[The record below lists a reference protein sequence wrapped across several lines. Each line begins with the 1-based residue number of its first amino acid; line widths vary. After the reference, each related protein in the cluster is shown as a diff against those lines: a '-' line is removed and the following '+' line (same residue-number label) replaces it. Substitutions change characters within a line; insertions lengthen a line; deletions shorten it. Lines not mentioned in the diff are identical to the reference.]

1 MSVTSI
7 SKTRNLRKSVNYVL
21 YGNGE
26 KRRQHK
32 MNGTNRASAIFCSSK
47 DGVKGFLRDGRNLV
61 RHKNNRRVVAYNLIQ
76 SFPKSEFN
84 VKNKSDVEFANDL
97 GVELAHRLFKDSEI
111 LVVTHTDSAGK
122 HVHNHIIVLND
133 CLSTGKAI
141 DKNRSVKAL
150 RACNDDLMRDYNLS
164 TVDYVRDFS
173 KELNGQF
180 DISLIEKLND
190 ARKQAVSYD
199 DYVQRLASQGVT
211 VTQKQKN
218 GTVGLV
224 YKMLDKHA
232 KKTVKGKEKTVPR
245 TRRRKASKLGRE
257 FTYLDLQKQFE
268 VNKRIIL
275 NREKR
280 LRELKKRQYEQIK
293 KQRQLEQQENTSN
306 TSKKRE
312 KSDNQENQN
321 QIIIK
326 RVHIEQATDALQDN
340 TASND
345 KQAIEELND
354 VGESSSIK
362 KSARQRRPR
371 PQRVKIVK
379 HEKKHKIKLPTLDI
393 ESTDNLLYL
402 NNENQKIQDENQKH

>member
-21 YGNGE
+21 YGDGE

-76 SFPKSEFN
+76 SFPKNEFN
-84 VKNKSDVEFANDL
+84 VKNKSDVEFSNDL
-97 GVELAHRLFKDSEI
+97 GVELAHRLFNDSEI
-111 LVVTHTDSAGK
+111 LVVTHTDSAGQ

-199 DYVQRLASQGVT
+199 DYVQKLASQGVT

-224 YKMLDKHA
+224 YKMLDKYA

-245 TRRRKASKLGRE
+245 NRRRKASKLGRE

-293 KQRQLEQQENTSN
+293 KRQQKQIQENVSDEREQTD
-306 TSKKRE
+306 KK
-312 KSDNQENQN
+312 ENQN

-326 RVHIEQATDALQDN
+326 NKRVADDIDMLKDN
-340 TASND
+340 TDSND
-345 KQAIEELND
+345 KQALQDLESSSD
-354 VGESSSIK
+354 SSSIK
-362 KSARQRRPR
+362 TFQRGK
-371 PQRVKIVK
+371 QRKKK
-379 HEKKHKIKLPTLDI
+379 HEKIDLPTYHDALLDI
-393 ESTDNLLYL
+393 
-402 NNENQKIQDENQKH
+402 NNEELKQREQQKKF